1 MITTPKKLKIG
12 LIGGGPG
19 SFIGAIHLNGALM
32 DGMFELVAGAFSSNP
47 EKSKQRGEELMV
59 NPNRVYGSYDEM
71 FAKELALPET
81 DRIDVVVIVTP
92 NNVHFDPTVKA
103 LKNGFH
109 VVLDKPLT
117 LNYQQAQ
124 ELYPIVKASKQRFLL
139 THTYSGYPMIKQAKQ
154 MIANGEIG
162 KVRKV
167 YVEYPQG
174 WLYKLL
180 ESEDNKQ
187 AQWRTDPK
195 RNGLAGCMG
204 DIGTHA
210 FHMAEYVTGE
220 KVSKICADLYIKIPG
235 RPIDDDGVVL
245 MRFEN
250 GASGVLMASQTD
262 TGAENNLRLRIY
274 GEKGGLEWEQEL
286 NNTLLVR
293 WPEGPDQVYRAG
305 TGYLG
310 SLAQENTR
318 TPAGHPEGYVEAF
331 ANLYRNFARCIYADR
346 AGEKPK
352 PEWEDYPGVEDGIRG
367 MAFIDHV
374 LKSNTSDQ
382 KWTPF
387 VVEK

>member
-1 MITTPKKLKIG
+1 MSTAKKLKLG
-12 LIGGGPG
+12 LVGGGPG

-32 DGMFELVAGAFSSNP
+32 DGMFELVCGAFSSNP
-47 EKSKQRGEELMV
+47 SKSKQRGEELMLD
-59 NPNRVYGSYDEM
+59 PSRVYGSYDEM
-71 FAKELALPET
+71 YEKESQLPET
-81 DRIDVVVIVTP
+81 DRMDAVAIVTP

-103 LKNGFH
+103 LKYGFH
-109 VVLDKPLT
+109 VALDKPLT
-117 LNYQQAQ
+117 LNYAEAK
-124 ELYPIVKASKQRFLL
+124 ELYHIVKNADRRFLL

-154 MIANGEIG
+154 MIGDGKIG

-180 ESEDNKQ
+180 ETENNKQ
-187 AQWRTDPK
+187 AEWRTDPA

-210 FHMAEYVTGE
+210 FHMAEYITSE
-220 KVSKICADLYIKIPG
+220 KVSHLCADLYIKIEG

-245 MRFEN
+245 LRFEN

-262 TGAENNLRLRIY
+262 TGCENNLKVRVY

-286 NNTLLVR
+286 NNSLTVR
-293 WPEGPDQVYRAG
+293 FPNEPAQIFRAG

-318 TPAGHPEGYVEAF
+318 TPAGHPEGYIEAF

-346 AGEKPK
+346 AGEEPK
-352 PEWEDYPGVEDGIRG
+352 WEWEDYPGIEDGIRG

-374 LKSNTSDQ
+374 LESTQSEV

>member
-1 MITTPKKLKIG
+1 MSTAKKLKLG

-32 DGMFELVAGAFSSNP
+32 DGMFELVCGAFSSNP
-47 EKSKQRGEELMV
+47 AKSKQRGEELMLD
-59 NPNRVYGSYDEM
+59 PKRVYNSYDEM
-71 FAKELALPET
+71 FEKEVQLPEEE
-81 DRIDVVVIVTP
+81 RMDVVAIVTP

-103 LKNGFH
+103 LKYGFH
-109 VVLDKPLT
+109 VALDKPLT
-117 LNYQQAQ
+117 LNYQEAK
-124 ELYPIVKASKQRFLL
+124 ELYHIVKNSDRRFLL

-154 MIANGEIG
+154 MVADGKIG

-180 ESEDNKQ
+180 ESENNKQ
-187 AQWRTDPK
+187 AEWRTDPT

-210 FHMAEYVTGE
+210 FHMVEYITGE
-220 KVSKICADLYIKIPG
+220 KVSQICADLYIKIDG

-245 MRFEN
+245 LRFEN

-262 TGAENNLRLRIY
+262 TGCENNLKVRVY

-286 NNTLLVR
+286 NNSLTVR
-293 WPEGPDQVYRAG
+293 FPNEPAQIFRAG

-318 TPAGHPEGYVEAF
+318 TPAGHPEGYIEAF

-352 PEWEDYPGVEDGIRG
+352 WEWEDYPGIEDGIRG

-374 LKSNTSDQ
+374 LKSTKSEL

>member
-1 MITTPKKLKIG
+1 MSTPKKLKIG

-32 DGMFELVAGAFSSNP
+32 DGMYELVAGAFSSNP
-47 EKSKQRGEELMV
+47 EKSKLRGEELMLD
-59 NPNRVYGSYDEM
+59 PKRVYANYDEM
-71 FAKELALPET
+71 FAKESELPESE
-81 DRIDVVVIVTP
+81 RIEVVVIVTP
-92 NNVHFDPTVKA
+92 NNFHFDPTVKA
-103 LKNGFH
+103 LKYGFH
-109 VVLDKPLT
+109 VALDKPLT
-117 LNYQQAQ
+117 LNYTEAKALYQ
-124 ELYPIVKASKQRFLL
+124 EVQKSDKRFLL
-139 THTYSGYPMIKQAKQ
+139 THTYSGYQMIKQAKQ
-154 MIANGEIG
+154 MIAEGQIG

-180 ESEDNKQ
+180 ETENNKQ
-187 AQWRTDPK
+187 AEWRTDPN

-210 FHMAEYVTGE
+210 FHMAEYISGQ
-220 KVSKICADLYIKIPG
+220 KVSHLCADLYIKIDG

-245 MRFEN
+245 LRFEN

-262 TGAENNLRLRIY
+262 TGCENNLKVRVY

-286 NNTLLVR
+286 NNSLTVR
-293 WPEGPDQVYRAG
+293 FPGQPAQIYRAG

-318 TPAGHPEGYVEAF
+318 TPAGHPEGYIEAF
-331 ANLYRNFARCIYADR
+331 ANLYRNFARCIFADR
-346 AGEKPK
+346 AGQTPK
-352 PEWEDYPGVEDGIRG
+352 IEWQDYPGIEDGIRG

-374 LKSNTSDQ
+374 LKSTVSDV

>member
-1 MITTPKKLKIG
+1 MSAARKLKLG

-32 DGMFELVAGAFSSNP
+32 DGMFELVCGAFSSNP
-47 EKSKQRGEELMV
+47 AKSKQRGEEFMLDTA
-59 NPNRVYGSYDEM
+59 RVYGSYDEM
-71 FAKELALPET
+71 YEKEMQLPAGQ
-81 DRIDVVVIVTP
+81 RMDVVAIVTP

-103 LKNGFH
+103 LKHGFH

-117 LNYQQAQ
+117 LNYQEAK
-124 ELYPIVKASKQRFLL
+124 ELYHLVKGSEKRFLL
-139 THTYSGYPMIKQAKQ
+139 THTYSGYPMIKQARQ
-154 MIANGEIG
+154 MISNGEIG

-180 ESEDNKQ
+180 EAENDKQ
-187 AQWRTDPK
+187 AVWRTDPA

-210 FHMAEYVTGE
+210 FHMAEYISGE
-220 KVSKICADLYIKIPG
+220 KVSHLCADLYIKIEG

-245 MRFEN
+245 LRFDN

-262 TGAENNLRLRIY
+262 TGCENNLKVRVY

-286 NNTLLVR
+286 NNSLTVR
-293 WPEGPDQVYRAG
+293 FPGEPARIYRAG

-310 SLAQENTR
+310 SLAQENIR
-318 TPAGHPEGYVEAF
+318 TPAGHPEGYVEA
-331 ANLYRNFARCIYADR
+331 LSLIH
-346 AGEKPK
+346 
-352 PEWEDYPGVEDGIRG
+352 I
-367 MAFIDHV
+367 
-374 LKSNTSDQ
+374 
-382 KWTPF
+382 
-387 VVEK
+387 

>member
-1 MITTPKKLKIG
+1 MYTSKKLKLG

-32 DGMFELVAGAFSSNP
+32 DGMFELAAGAFSSNP
-47 EKSKQRGEELMV
+47 EKSKIRGEELML
-59 NPNRVYGSYDEM
+59 PSNRVYNSYDEM
-71 FAKELALPET
+71 FERELQLPESE
-81 DRIDVVVIVTP
+81 RIDVVCIVTP

-103 LKNGFH
+103 LKHGFH
-109 VVLDKPLT
+109 VALDKPLT
-117 LNYQQAQ
+117 LNYAEAK
-124 ELYPIVKASKQRFLL
+124 ELYHVVKNSDKLFLL

-174 WLYKLL
+174 WLWKLL
-180 ESEDNKQ
+180 ETENNKQ
-187 AQWRTDPK
+187 AAWRTDPK

-220 KVSKICADLYIKIPG
+220 KVSHLCADLYIKIEG

-262 TGAENNLRLRIY
+262 TGAENNLKIRVY

-286 NNTLLVR
+286 NNTLLAR
-293 WPEGPDQVYRAG
+293 WPDKPDQIYRAG

-310 SLAQENTR
+310 SFANENTR

-331 ANLYRNFARCIYADR
+331 ANLYRNFARCIYAQR
-346 AGEKPK
+346 NGETPK
-352 PEWEDYPGVEDGIRG
+352 PEWEDFPGIEDGIRG

-374 LKSNTSDQ
+374 LKSNESDQ

-387 VVEK
+387 VVKK

>member
-1 MITTPKKLKIG
+1 MSTAKKLKLG
-12 LIGGGPG
+12 LVGGGPG

-32 DGMFELVAGAFSSNP
+32 DGMFELVCGAFSSNAA
-47 EKSKQRGEELMV
+47 KSKQRGEELMLD
-59 NPNRVYGSYDEM
+59 PSRVYASYDEM
-71 FAKELALPET
+71 YEKESQLPE
-81 DRIDVVVIVTP
+81 DVRMDVVAIVTP
-92 NNVHFDPTVKA
+92 NNVHFDPTAKA
-103 LKNGFH
+103 LKYGFH
-109 VVLDKPLT
+109 VALDKPLT
-117 LNYQQAQ
+117 LNYQQAKD
-124 ELYPIVKASKQRFLL
+124 LYHIVNNSDKRFLL
-139 THTYSGYPMIKQAKQ
+139 THTYSGYPMIKQARQ
-154 MIANGEIG
+154 MVANGEIG

-180 ESEDNKQ
+180 ETENNKQ
-187 AQWRTDPK
+187 AEWRTDPA

-220 KVSKICADLYIKIPG
+220 KVSHVCADLYIKIDG

-245 MRFEN
+245 LRFEN

-262 TGAENNLRLRIY
+262 TGCENNLKIRVY

-286 NNTLLVR
+286 NNSLTVR
-293 WPEGPDQVYRAG
+293 FPNQPAQIYRAG

-346 AGEKPK
+346 AGQKPK
-352 PEWEDYPGVEDGIRG
+352 WEWEDYPGIEDGIRG

-374 LKSNTSDQ
+374 LRSTKSDQ

-387 VVEK
+387 IVEK

>member
-1 MITTPKKLKIG
+1 MSTAKKLKLG

-32 DGMFELVAGAFSSNP
+32 DGMFKLVCGAFSSNP
-47 EKSKQRGEELMV
+47 AKSKQRGEELMLD
-59 NPNRVYGSYDEM
+59 PKRVYNSYDEM
-71 FAKELALPET
+71 FEKEAQLPEAE
-81 DRIDVVVIVTP
+81 RMDVVAIVTP

-103 LKNGFH
+103 LKYGFH
-109 VVLDKPLT
+109 VALDKPLT
-117 LNYQQAQ
+117 LNYQEAK
-124 ELYPIVKASKQRFLL
+124 ELYHIVKNSDRRFLL

-154 MIANGEIG
+154 MVADGKIG

-180 ESEDNKQ
+180 ETENNKQ
-187 AQWRTDPK
+187 AEWRTDPA

-210 FHMAEYVTGE
+210 FHMAEYITGE
-220 KVSKICADLYIKIPG
+220 KVSHVCADLYIKIDG

-245 MRFEN
+245 LRFEN

-262 TGAENNLRLRIY
+262 TGCENNLKVRVY

-286 NNTLLVR
+286 NNSLTVR
-293 WPEGPDQVYRAG
+293 FPNEPAQTFRAG

-318 TPAGHPEGYVEAF
+318 TPAGHPEGYIEAF
-331 ANLYRNFARCIYADR
+331 GNLYRNFARCIYADR

-352 PEWEDYPGVEDGIRG
+352 WEWEDYPGIEDGIRG

-374 LKSNTSDQ
+374 LKSTKSDQ

-387 VVEK
+387 IVEK

>member
-1 MITTPKKLKIG
+1 MPKTKKLKLG

-47 EKSKQRGEELMV
+47 AKSKQRGEELMLD
-59 NPNRVYGSYDEM
+59 PKRVYDSYDEM
-71 FAKELALPET
+71 FAKEMDLPASE
-81 DRIDVVVIVTP
+81 RIDVVAIVTP

-103 LKNGFH
+103 LKHGFH
-109 VVLDKPLT
+109 VALDKPLT
-117 LNYQQAQ
+117 LNYTEAKD
-124 ELYPIVKASKQRFLL
+124 LYHIVKKSKSRFLL

-154 MIANGEIG
+154 MVSDGKIG

-187 AQWRTDPK
+187 AEWRTDPK

-210 FHMAEYVTGE
+210 FHLAEYVTGE
-220 KVSKICADLYIKIPG
+220 KVSQICADLYIKVDG

-245 MRFEN
+245 LRFEN

-262 TGAENNLRLRIY
+262 TGAENNLKIRVY
-274 GEKGGLEWEQEL
+274 GEEGGVEWEQEL
-286 NNTLLVR
+286 NNSLIVR
-293 WPEGPDQVYRAG
+293 WPNEPAQIYRAG

-310 SLAQENTR
+310 SLANANTR
-318 TPAGHPEGYVEAF
+318 TPAGHPEGYIEAF
-331 ANLYRNFARCIYADR
+331 ANLYRNFARCINADL
-346 AGEKPK
+346 AGEKPAA
-352 PEWEDYPGVEDGIRG
+352 EWEDYPGIEDGIRG
-367 MAFIDHV
+367 MAFIEHV
-374 LKSNTSDQ
+374 LKSTESDQ
-382 KWTPF
+382 KWMSF

>member
-1 MITTPKKLKIG
+1 MSTNKKLKIG
-12 LIGGGPG
+12 LVGGGPG

-32 DGMFELVAGAFSSNP
+32 DGLFELAAGAFSSNP
-47 EKSKQRGEELMV
+47 EKSKKRGEELRL
-59 NPNRVYGSYDEM
+59 NPSRVYSSYDEM
-71 FAKELALPET
+71 FEKELQLPE
-81 DRIDVVVIVTP
+81 DERIDVVVIVTP
-92 NNVHFDPTVKA
+92 NNVHFDPTAKA
-103 LKNGFH
+103 IRAGFH

-117 LNYQQAQ
+117 LNYQEAK
-124 ELYPIVKASKQRFLL
+124 ELYHIVSNSDRKFLL

-154 MIANGEIG
+154 MIEEG
-162 KVRKV
+162 KLGKIHKV

-180 ESEDNKQ
+180 EKEDNKQ
-187 AQWRTDPK
+187 AEWRTDPK
-195 RNGLAGCMG
+195 RNGMAGCMG

-210 FHMAEYVTGE
+210 FHLAEYVSGQ
-220 KVSKICADLYIKIPG
+220 KVEKICADLYIKVEG

-262 TGAENNLRLRIY
+262 TGLENNLKIRVF
-274 GEKGGLEWEQEL
+274 GDKGGIEWQQED
-286 NNTLLVR
+286 NNSLIVR
-293 WPEGPDQVYRAG
+293 YPGQPAQIFRAG

-331 ANLYRNFARCIYADR
+331 ANLYRNFARCIYAER
-346 AGEKPK
+346 NGETPK
-352 PEWEDYPGVEDGIRG
+352 EEWKDFPGIEDGIRG
-367 MAFIDHV
+367 MAFIEHV
-374 LKSNTSDQ
+374 LKSTETEY
-382 KWTPF
+382 KWTSF

>member
-1 MITTPKKLKIG
+1 MSTPKKLKIG

-19 SFIGAIHLNGALM
+19 SFIGAIHLSGALM
-32 DGMFELVAGAFSSNP
+32 DGMYELSAGAFSSNP
-47 EKSKQRGEELMV
+47 EKSKIRGEELMV
-59 NPNRVYGSYDEM
+59 DSKRVYANYDEM
-71 FAKELALPET
+71 FAKECDLPESE
-81 DRIDVVVIVTP
+81 RIDVVVIVTP
-92 NNVHFDPTVKA
+92 NNFHFDPTVKA
-103 LKNGFH
+103 LQHGFH

-117 LNYQQAQ
+117 LNYTEAKA
-124 ELYPIVKASKQRFLL
+124 LYRAVKNSDKRFLL

-154 MIANGEIG
+154 MISEGQIG
-162 KVRKV
+162 KIRKV

-180 ESEDNKQ
+180 ETENNKQ
-187 AQWRTDPK
+187 AEWRTDPN

-210 FHMAEYVTGE
+210 FHMAEYITGQ
-220 KVSKICADLYIKIPG
+220 KVSHLCADLYIKIDG

-245 MRFEN
+245 LRFEN

-262 TGAENNLRLRIY
+262 TGCENNLKVRVY

-286 NNTLLVR
+286 NNSLTVR
-293 WPEGPDQVYRAG
+293 FPNQPAQIYRAG

-318 TPAGHPEGYVEAF
+318 TPAGHPEGYIEAF
-331 ANLYRNFARCIYADR
+331 ANLYRNFARCIFSEK
-346 AGEKPK
+346 AGQTPK
-352 PEWEDYPGVEDGIRG
+352 TEWEDYPGVEDGIRG

-374 LKSNTSDQ
+374 LKSTASNV
-382 KWTPF
+382 KWTPLE
-387 VVEK
+387 VEK

>member
-1 MITTPKKLKIG
+1 MSTAKKLKLG
-12 LIGGGPG
+12 LVGGGPG

-32 DGMFELVAGAFSSNP
+32 DGMFELVCGAFSSNSA
-47 EKSKQRGEELMV
+47 KSKQRGEELMLD
-59 NPNRVYGSYDEM
+59 PARVYGSYDEM
-71 FAKELALPET
+71 YEKESQLPEGV
-81 DRIDVVVIVTP
+81 RMDVVAIVTP
-92 NNVHFDPTVKA
+92 NNVHFDPTAKA
-103 LKNGFH
+103 LKHGFH
-109 VVLDKPLT
+109 VALDKPLT
-117 LNYQQAQ
+117 LNYQEAKD
-124 ELYPIVKASKQRFLL
+124 LYHIVKNSDKRFLL
-139 THTYSGYPMIKQAKQ
+139 THTYSGYPMIKQARQ
-154 MIANGEIG
+154 MVADGAIG

-180 ESEDNKQ
+180 ETENNKQ
-187 AQWRTDPK
+187 AEWRTDPA

-220 KVSKICADLYIKIPG
+220 KVSHVCADLYIKIDG

-245 MRFEN
+245 LRFEN

-262 TGAENNLRLRIY
+262 TGCENNLKIRVY

-286 NNTLLVR
+286 NNSLTVR
-293 WPEGPDQVYRAG
+293 FPNQPAQIFRAG

-346 AGEKPK
+346 AGQKPK
-352 PEWEDYPGVEDGIRG
+352 WEWEDYPGIEDGIRG

-374 LKSNTSDQ
+374 LRSTKSET

-387 VVEK
+387 IVEK

>member
-1 MITTPKKLKIG
+1 MSTAKKLKLG
-12 LIGGGPG
+12 LVGGGPG

-32 DGMFELVAGAFSSNP
+32 DGMFELVCGAFSSNP
-47 EKSKQRGEELMV
+47 AKSKQRGEELMID
-59 NPNRVYGSYDEM
+59 PSRVYGSYDEM
-71 FAKELALPET
+71 YEKESSFPQGE
-81 DRIDVVVIVTP
+81 RMDVVAIVTP

-103 LKNGFH
+103 LKYGFH
-109 VVLDKPLT
+109 VALDKPLT
-117 LNYQQAQ
+117 LNYQEAKT
-124 ELYPIVKASKQRFLL
+124 LYTIVKNSDRRFLL

-154 MIANGEIG
+154 MIADGEIG

-180 ESEDNKQ
+180 ETENNKQ
-187 AQWRTDPK
+187 AEWRTDPA

-210 FHMAEYVTGE
+210 FHMAEYITGE
-220 KVSKICADLYIKIPG
+220 KVSQVCADLYIKIEG

-245 MRFEN
+245 LRFEN

-262 TGAENNLRLRIY
+262 TGCENNLKVRVY

-286 NNTLLVR
+286 NNSLTVR
-293 WPEGPDQVYRAG
+293 FPNEPARIYRAG

-318 TPAGHPEGYVEAF
+318 TPAGHPEGYIEAF

-352 PEWEDYPGVEDGIRG
+352 WEWEDYPGIEDGIRG

-374 LKSNTSDQ
+374 LQSTKSDL

-387 VVEK
+387 IVEK

>member
-1 MITTPKKLKIG
+1 MSKTKKLKLG
-12 LIGGGPG
+12 LVGGGPG

-32 DGMFELVAGAFSSNP
+32 DGMFELAAGAFSSNP
-47 EKSKQRGEELMV
+47 EKSRIRGEELML
-59 NPNRVYGSYDEM
+59 PSERVYDSYDEM
-71 FAKELALPET
+71 FEKELQLPESE
-81 DRIDVVVIVTP
+81 RIDVVCIVTP
-92 NNVHFDPTVKA
+92 NNVHLDPTLKA
-103 LKNGFH
+103 LKAGFH
-109 VVLDKPLT
+109 VALDKPLT
-117 LNYQQAQ
+117 LNYTEAK
-124 ELYPIVKASKQRFLL
+124 ELYHAVQKSDKLFLL

-174 WLYKLL
+174 WLWKLL
-180 ESEDNKQ
+180 ETENNKQ
-187 AQWRTDPK
+187 AAWRTDPTK
-195 RNGLAGCMG
+195 NGLAGCMG

-210 FHMAEYVTGE
+210 FHMAEYISGE
-220 KVSKICADLYIKIPG
+220 KVSQICADLYIKVEG

-262 TGAENNLRLRIY
+262 TGAENNLKVRVY

-286 NNTLLVR
+286 NNSLTVR
-293 WPEGPDQVYRAG
+293 WPEGPDQIYRAG

-310 SLAQENTR
+310 SLANENTR

-331 ANLYRNFARCIYADR
+331 ANLYRNFARCIYAER
-346 AGEKPK
+346 NGEKPK
-352 PEWEDYPGVEDGIRG
+352 EEWLDFPGVEDGIRG

-374 LKSNTSDQ
+374 LKSNESEQ

-387 VVEK
+387 IVEK

>member
-1 MITTPKKLKIG
+1 MSTNKKLKIG
-12 LIGGGPG
+12 LVGGGPG

-32 DGMFELVAGAFSSNP
+32 DGLFELAAGAFSSNP
-47 EKSKQRGEELMV
+47 EKSKKRGEELRL
-59 NPNRVYGSYDEM
+59 NPTRVYSSYDEM
-71 FAKELALPET
+71 FEKELQLPE
-81 DRIDVVVIVTP
+81 DERIDVVVIVTP
-92 NNVHFDPTVKA
+92 NNVHFDPTAKA
-103 LKNGFH
+103 IRAGFH

-117 LNYQQAQ
+117 LNYQEAK
-124 ELYPIVKASKQRFLL
+124 ELYHIVSNSDRKFLL
-139 THTYSGYPMIKQAKQ
+139 TQTYSGYPMIKQAKQ
-154 MIANGEIG
+154 MIEEG
-162 KVRKV
+162 KLGKIHKV

-180 ESEDNKQ
+180 EKEDNKQ
-187 AQWRTDPK
+187 AEWRTDPK
-195 RNGLAGCMG
+195 RNGMAGCMG

-210 FHMAEYVTGE
+210 FHLAEYVSGQ
-220 KVSKICADLYIKIPG
+220 KVEKICADLYIKVEG

-262 TGAENNLRLRIY
+262 TGLENNLKIRVF
-274 GEKGGLEWEQEL
+274 GDKGGIEWQQED
-286 NNTLLVR
+286 NNSLIVR
-293 WPEGPDQVYRAG
+293 YPGQPAQIFRAG

-331 ANLYRNFARCIYADR
+331 ANLYRNFARCIYAER
-346 AGEKPK
+346 NGETPK
-352 PEWEDYPGVEDGIRG
+352 EEWKDFPGIEDGIRG
-367 MAFIDHV
+367 MAFIEHV
-374 LKSNTSDQ
+374 LKSTETEY

>member
-1 MITTPKKLKIG
+1 MSQRKKLKLG
-12 LIGGGPG
+12 LVGGGPG

-32 DGMFELVAGAFSSNP
+32 DGLFELAAGAFSSDP
-47 EKSKQRGEELMV
+47 KKSKQRGEELML
-59 NPNRVYGSYDEM
+59 PPERVYTSYDEM
-71 FAKELALPET
+71 FAAEKALPESE
-81 DRIDVVVIVTP
+81 RIDVVCIVTP
-92 NNVHFDPTVKA
+92 NHVHFDPTIKA
-103 LKNGFH
+103 LEHGFH
-109 VVLDKPLT
+109 VALDKPLT
-117 LNYQQAQ
+117 LTYEQAQ
-124 ELYPIVKASKQRFLL
+124 QVYRAAQKSDRFFLL

-154 MIANGEIG
+154 MIAEGAIG
-162 KVRKV
+162 NVRKV

-180 ESEDNKQ
+180 EHEDNKQ
-187 AQWRTDPK
+187 AAWRTDPN

-220 KVSKICADLYIKIPG
+220 KVSHLCADLYIKIDG

-262 TGAENNLRLRIY
+262 TGTENNLKIRVY

-286 NNTLLVR
+286 HNTLIAR
-293 WPEGPDQVYRAG
+293 WPDRPAEIYRAG

-331 ANLYRNFARCIYADR
+331 ANLYRNFARCIYAKQ

-352 PEWEDYPGVEDGIRG
+352 PEWEDFPGVEDGIRG
-367 MAFIDHV
+367 MAFISHV
-374 LKSNTSDQ
+374 LKSNGSDL

-387 VVEK
+387 IVEK

>member
-1 MITTPKKLKIG
+1 MSTTKKLKLG
-12 LIGGGPG
+12 LVGGGPG

-32 DGMFELVAGAFSSNP
+32 DGMFELVCGAFSSDP
-47 EKSKQRGEELMV
+47 AKSIQKGKELRLD
-59 NPNRVYGSYDEM
+59 PSRVYGSYTEM
-71 FAKELALPET
+71 FAKESQLPEGE
-81 DRIDVVVIVTP
+81 RMDVVAIVTP
-92 NNVHFDPTVKA
+92 NNMHFDPTVKA
-103 LKNGFH
+103 LQHGFH
-109 VVLDKPLT
+109 VALDKPLT
-117 LNYQQAQ
+117 LNYGEAKD
-124 ELYPIVKASKQRFLL
+124 LYRVVSQSDRRFLL
-139 THTYSGYPMIKQAKQ
+139 THTYTGYPMIKQARQ
-154 MIANGEIG
+154 MVQEGMIG

-180 ESEDNKQ
+180 ETENNKQ
-187 AQWRTDPK
+187 AEWRTDPK

-210 FHMAEYVTGE
+210 FNMAEYVTGE
-220 KVSKICADLYIKIPG
+220 KVSQICADLYIKIEG

-245 MRFEN
+245 LRFEN

-262 TGAENNLRLRIY
+262 TGCENNLKIRVY

-286 NNTLLVR
+286 NNSLTVR
-293 WPEGPDQVYRAG
+293 YPNVPAQIFRAG

-346 AGEKPK
+346 EGTTPK
-352 PEWEDYPGVEDGIRG
+352 WEWEDYPGIEDGIRG

-374 LKSNTSDQ
+374 LRSTESEQ

-387 VVEK
+387 IVEK

>member
-1 MITTPKKLKIG
+1 M
-12 LIGGGPG
+12 GGGPG

-32 DGMFELVAGAFSSNP
+32 DGMFELVCGAFSSNP
-47 EKSKQRGEELMV
+47 SKSKQRGEELMLDST
-59 NPNRVYGSYDEM
+59 RVYNSYDEM
-71 FAKELALPET
+71 FEKESHLPESE
-81 DRIDVVVIVTP
+81 RMDVVAIVTP
-92 NNVHFDPTVKA
+92 NNVHFDPSVKA
-103 LKNGFH
+103 LKYGFH
-109 VVLDKPLT
+109 VALDKPLT
-117 LNYQQAQ
+117 LNYSEAK
-124 ELYPIVKASKQRFLL
+124 ELYHIVKNSDKRFLL

-154 MIANGEIG
+154 MIADGKIG

-180 ESEDNKQ
+180 ETENNKQ
-187 AQWRTDPK
+187 AEWRTDPT
-195 RNGLAGCMG
+195 RNGPAGCMG

-210 FHMAEYVTGE
+210 FHMAEYITGE
-220 KVSKICADLYIKIPG
+220 KVSHLCADLYIKIEG

-245 MRFEN
+245 LRFEN

-262 TGAENNLRLRIY
+262 TGCENNLKVRVY

-286 NNTLLVR
+286 NNSLTVR
-293 WPEGPDQVYRAG
+293 FPNEPVQIYRAG
-305 TGYLG
+305 SGYLG

-318 TPAGHPEGYVEAF
+318 TPAGHPEGYIEAF
-331 ANLYRNFARCIYADR
+331 ANLYQNFARCIYADR

-352 PEWEDYPGVEDGIRG
+352 WEWEDYPGIEDGIRG

-374 LKSNTSDQ
+374 LKSTQSEV

-387 VVEK
+387 TVEK

>member
-1 MITTPKKLKIG
+1 MYTSKKLKLG

-32 DGMFELVAGAFSSNP
+32 DGMFELAAGAFSSNP
-47 EKSKQRGEELMV
+47 EKSKIRGEELML
-59 NPNRVYGSYDEM
+59 PSNRVYNSYDEM
-71 FAKELALPET
+71 FERELQLPESE
-81 DRIDVVVIVTP
+81 RIDVVCIVTP

-103 LKNGFH
+103 LKHGFH
-109 VVLDKPLT
+109 VALDKPLT
-117 LNYQQAQ
+117 LNYAEAK
-124 ELYPIVKASKQRFLL
+124 ELYHVVKNSDKLFLL

-174 WLYKLL
+174 WLWKLL
-180 ESEDNKQ
+180 ETENNKQ
-187 AQWRTDPK
+187 AAWRTDPK

-220 KVSKICADLYIKIPG
+220 KVSHLCADLYIKIEG

-262 TGAENNLRLRIY
+262 TGAENNLKIRVY

-286 NNTLLVR
+286 NNTLLAR
-293 WPEGPDQVYRAG
+293 WPDKPDQIYRAG

-310 SLAQENTR
+310 SLANENTR

-331 ANLYRNFARCIYADR
+331 ANLYRNFARCIYAQR
-346 AGEKPK
+346 NGETPK
-352 PEWEDYPGVEDGIRG
+352 PEWEDFPGIEDGIRG

-374 LKSNTSDQ
+374 LKSNESDQ

-387 VVEK
+387 VVKK

>member
-1 MITTPKKLKIG
+1 MSTPKKLKIG

-32 DGMFELVAGAFSSNP
+32 DGMYELVAGAFSSNP
-47 EKSKQRGEELMV
+47 EKSKLRGEELMLD
-59 NPNRVYGSYDEM
+59 PKRVYGSYDEM
-71 FAKELALPET
+71 FAKEMELHESE
-81 DRIDVVVIVTP
+81 RIEVVVIVTP
-92 NNVHFDPTVKA
+92 NNFHFDPTVKA
-103 LKNGFH
+103 LRHGFH
-109 VVLDKPLT
+109 VALDKPLT
-117 LNYQQAQ
+117 LNYTEAKALYQ
-124 ELYPIVKASKQRFLL
+124 EVKKSDKLFLL

-154 MIANGEIG
+154 MIAEGKIG

-180 ESEDNKQ
+180 ETEDNKQ
-187 AQWRTDPK
+187 AEWRTDPN

-210 FHMAEYVTGE
+210 FHMAEYITGE
-220 KVSKICADLYIKIPG
+220 KVSHLCADLYIKIEG

-245 MRFEN
+245 LRFEN

-262 TGAENNLRLRIY
+262 TGCENNLKVRVY
-274 GEKGGLEWEQEL
+274 GEKGGVEWEQEL
-286 NNTLLVR
+286 NNSLTVR
-293 WPEGPDQVYRAG
+293 YPGQPAQIFRAG

-318 TPAGHPEGYVEAF
+318 TPAGHPEGYIEAF
-331 ANLYRNFARCIYADR
+331 ANLYRNFAKCIFAER
-346 AGEKPK
+346 AGEIPK
-352 PEWEDYPGVEDGIRG
+352 IEWQDYPGVEDGIRG

-374 LKSNTSDQ
+374 LKSTASEI

>member
-1 MITTPKKLKIG
+1 MSTNKKLKIG
-12 LIGGGPG
+12 LVGGGPG

-32 DGMFELVAGAFSSNP
+32 DGLFELAAGAFSSNP
-47 EKSKQRGEELMV
+47 EKSKKRGEELRL
-59 NPNRVYGSYDEM
+59 NPSRVYSNYDEM
-71 FAKELALPET
+71 FEKELQLPE
-81 DRIDVVVIVTP
+81 DERIDVVVIVTP
-92 NNVHFDPTVKA
+92 NNVHFDPTAKA
-103 LKNGFH
+103 IRAGFH

-117 LNYQQAQ
+117 LNYQEAK
-124 ELYPIVKASKQRFLL
+124 ELYHIVSNSDRKFLL

-154 MIANGEIG
+154 MIEEG
-162 KVRKV
+162 KLGKIHKV

-180 ESEDNKQ
+180 EKEDNKQ
-187 AQWRTDPK
+187 AEWRTDPK
-195 RNGLAGCMG
+195 RNGMAGCMG

-210 FHMAEYVTGE
+210 FHLAEYVSRQ
-220 KVSKICADLYIKIPG
+220 KVEKICADLYIKVEG

-262 TGAENNLRLRIY
+262 TGLENNLKIRVF
-274 GEKGGLEWEQEL
+274 GDKGGIEWQQED
-286 NNTLLVR
+286 NNSLIVR
-293 WPEGPDQVYRAG
+293 YPGQPAQIFRAG

-331 ANLYRNFARCIYADR
+331 ANLYRNFARCIYAER
-346 AGEKPK
+346 NGETPK
-352 PEWEDYPGVEDGIRG
+352 EEWKDFPGIEDGIRG
-367 MAFIDHV
+367 MAFIEHV
-374 LKSNTSDQ
+374 LKSTETEY
-382 KWTPF
+382 KWTSF

>member
-1 MITTPKKLKIG
+1 MSTAKKLKLG
-12 LIGGGPG
+12 LVGGGPG

-32 DGMFELVAGAFSSNP
+32 DGMFELVCGAFSSNP
-47 EKSKQRGEELMV
+47 SKSKQKGEELMLD
-59 NPNRVYGSYDEM
+59 PARVYGTYDEM
-71 FAKELALPET
+71 YAKESSLPEGE
-81 DRIDVVVIVTP
+81 RMDVVAIVTP

-103 LKNGFH
+103 LKHGFH
-109 VVLDKPLT
+109 VALDKPLT
-117 LNYQQAQ
+117 LNYKEAK
-124 ELYPIVKASKQRFLL
+124 ELYHIVKNSDRRFLL
-139 THTYSGYPMIKQAKQ
+139 THTYTGYPMIKQAKQ
-154 MIANGEIG
+154 MVMDGKIG

-180 ESEDNKQ
+180 ETENNKQ
-187 AQWRTDPK
+187 AEWRTDPA

-210 FHMAEYVTGE
+210 FNMAEYVTGE
-220 KVSKICADLYIKIPG
+220 KVSHVCADLYIKIDG

-245 MRFEN
+245 LRFEN

-262 TGAENNLRLRIY
+262 TGCENNLKIRVY

-286 NNTLLVR
+286 NNTLIYR
-293 WPEGPDQVYRAG
+293 EPSGPAQVMRAG

-318 TPAGHPEGYVEAF
+318 TPAGHPEGYIEAF

-346 AGEKPK
+346 AGQQPK
-352 PEWEDYPGVEDGIRG
+352 WEWQDYPGIEEGIRG

-374 LKSNTSDQ
+374 LRSTQSEL

-387 VVEK
+387 IVEK

>member
-1 MITTPKKLKIG
+1 MSTNKKLKIG
-12 LIGGGPG
+12 LVGGGPG

-32 DGMFELVAGAFSSNP
+32 DGLFELAAGAFSSNP
-47 EKSKQRGEELMV
+47 EKSKKRGEELRL
-59 NPNRVYGSYDEM
+59 NPSRVYSSYDEM
-71 FAKELALPET
+71 FEKELQLPE
-81 DRIDVVVIVTP
+81 DERIDVVVIVTP
-92 NNVHFDPTVKA
+92 NNVHFDPTAKA
-103 LKNGFH
+103 IRAGFH

-117 LNYQQAQ
+117 LNYQEAK
-124 ELYPIVKASKQRFLL
+124 ELYHIVSNSDRKFLL

-154 MIANGEIG
+154 MIEEG
-162 KVRKV
+162 KLGKIHKV

-180 ESEDNKQ
+180 EKEDNKQ
-187 AQWRTDPK
+187 AEWRTDPK
-195 RNGLAGCMG
+195 RNGMAGCMG

-210 FHMAEYVTGE
+210 FHLAEYVSGQ
-220 KVSKICADLYIKIPG
+220 KVEKICADLYIKVEG

-262 TGAENNLRLRIY
+262 TGLENNLKIRVF
-274 GEKGGLEWEQEL
+274 GNKGGVEWQQEDSNSL
-286 NNTLLVR
+286 IVR
-293 WPEGPDQVYRAG
+293 YPGQPAQIFRAG

-331 ANLYRNFARCIYADR
+331 ANLYRNFARCIYAER
-346 AGEKPK
+346 NGETPK
-352 PEWEDYPGVEDGIRG
+352 EEWKDFPGIEDGIRG
-367 MAFIDHV
+367 MAFIEHV
-374 LKSNTSDQ
+374 LKSTETEY

>member
-1 MITTPKKLKIG
+1 MSTAKKLKLG

-32 DGMFELVAGAFSSNP
+32 DGMFELVCGAFSSNP
-47 EKSKQRGEELMV
+47 AKSKQRGEELMLD
-59 NPNRVYGSYDEM
+59 PARVYGDYDEM
-71 FAKELALPET
+71 YEKESRLPEGQ
-81 DRIDVVVIVTP
+81 RMDVVAIVTP

-103 LKNGFH
+103 LKYGFH
-109 VVLDKPLT
+109 VALDKPMT
-117 LNYQQAQ
+117 LNYPQAK
-124 ELYPIVKASKQRFLL
+124 ELYHIVNDAAPRFLL

-154 MIANGEIG
+154 MIADGEIG

-180 ESEDNKQ
+180 ETENNKQ
-187 AQWRTDPK
+187 AEWRTDPA

-210 FHMAEYVTGE
+210 FHMSEYITGE
-220 KVSKICADLYIKIPG
+220 KVSHLCADLYIKIEG

-245 MRFEN
+245 LRFEN

-262 TGAENNLRLRIY
+262 TGCENNLKVRVY

-286 NNTLLVR
+286 NNSLTVR
-293 WPEGPDQVYRAG
+293 FPGEPAEIYRAG

-331 ANLYRNFARCIYADR
+331 GNLYRNFARCIYADR
-346 AGEKPK
+346 AGETPK
-352 PEWEDYPGVEDGIRG
+352 WEWEDYPGIEDGIRG
-367 MAFIDHV
+367 MAFIEHV
-374 LKSNTSDQ
+374 LASTKSDT

-387 VVEK
+387 IVEK

>member
-1 MITTPKKLKIG
+1 MSTTKKLKLG

-32 DGMFELVAGAFSSNP
+32 DGMFELAAGAFSSNP
-47 EKSKQRGEELMV
+47 EKSKIRGEELML
-59 NPNRVYGSYDEM
+59 PSDRVYASYDEM
-71 FAKELALPET
+71 FEKELQLPESE
-81 DRIDVVVIVTP
+81 RIDVVCIVTP

-103 LKNGFH
+103 LKYGFH
-109 VVLDKPLT
+109 VALDKPLT
-117 LNYQQAQ
+117 LNYKEAK
-124 ELYPIVKASKQRFLL
+124 ELYRVVKDSDKLFLL

-174 WLYKLL
+174 WLWKLL
-180 ESEDNKQ
+180 ESENNKQ
-187 AQWRTDPK
+187 AAWRTDPAK
-195 RNGLAGCMG
+195 NGLAGCMG

-210 FHMAEYVTGE
+210 FHMAEYITGE
-220 KVSKICADLYIKIPG
+220 KVSHLCADLYIKIEG

-262 TGAENNLRLRIY
+262 TGAENNLKVRVY

-286 NNTLLVR
+286 NNTLMVR
-293 WPEGPDQVYRAG
+293 WPDRPDQVYRAG

-310 SLAQENTR
+310 SLANENTR

-331 ANLYRNFARCIYADR
+331 ANLYRNFARCIYAQR
-346 AGEKPK
+346 NGETPK

-374 LKSNTSDQ
+374 LKSNASDQ

-387 VVEK
+387 IVEK

>member
-1 MITTPKKLKIG
+1 MSTAKKLKLG

-32 DGMFELVAGAFSSNP
+32 DGMFELVCGAFSSNP
-47 EKSKQRGEELMV
+47 AKSKQRGEELMLD
-59 NPNRVYGSYDEM
+59 PKRVYNSYDEM
-71 FAKELALPET
+71 FEKEAQLPEAE
-81 DRIDVVVIVTP
+81 RMDVVAIVTP

-103 LKNGFH
+103 LKYGFH
-109 VVLDKPLT
+109 VALDKPLT
-117 LNYQQAQ
+117 LNYQEAKA
-124 ELYPIVKASKQRFLL
+124 LYHIVKNSDRRFLL

-154 MIANGEIG
+154 MVADGKIG

-167 YVEYPQG
+167 YVVYPQG

-180 ESEDNKQ
+180 ESENNKQ
-187 AQWRTDPK
+187 AEWRTDPA

-210 FHMAEYVTGE
+210 FHMAEYITGE
-220 KVSKICADLYIKIPG
+220 KVSQVCADLYIKIDG

-245 MRFEN
+245 LRFEN

-262 TGAENNLRLRIY
+262 TGCENNLKVRVY

-286 NNTLLVR
+286 NNSLTVR
-293 WPEGPDQVYRAG
+293 FPNEPAQTFRAG

-318 TPAGHPEGYVEAF
+318 TPAGHPEGYIEAF
-331 ANLYRNFARCIYADR
+331 GNLYRNFARCIYADR

-352 PEWEDYPGVEDGIRG
+352 WEWEDYPGIEDGIRG

-374 LKSNTSDQ
+374 LKSTKSEL

>member
-1 MITTPKKLKIG
+1 MSTPKKLKIG

-32 DGMFELVAGAFSSNP
+32 DGMFELAAGAFSSNP
-47 EKSKQRGEELMV
+47 EKSKLRGEELMLD
-59 NPNRVYGSYDEM
+59 PSRVYGSYDEM
-71 FAKELALPET
+71 FEKELLLPKSE
-81 DRIDVVVIVTP
+81 RIDVVVIVTP
-92 NNVHFDPTVKA
+92 NNVHYDPTVKA
-103 LKNGFH
+103 LQKGFH

-117 LNYQQAQ
+117 LNYEEAKS
-124 ELYPIVKASKQRFLL
+124 LYAIVKASSQRFLL

-154 MIANGEIG
+154 MIAEGKIG

-180 ESEDNKQ
+180 ETEDNKQ

-220 KVSKICADLYIKIPG
+220 KVAQICADLYIKIPG

-262 TGAENNLRLRIY
+262 TGAENNLKVRIY
-274 GEKGGLEWEQEL
+274 GEKGGLEWQQED

-293 WPEGPDQVYRAG
+293 WPDGPDQIYRAG
-305 TGYLG
+305 TSYLG
-310 SLAQENTR
+310 PLAQENTR

-331 ANLYRNFARCIYADR
+331 ANLYRNFARCIYADQV
-346 AGEKPK
+346 GQKPK
-352 PEWEDYPGVEDGIRG
+352 EEWEDYPGVEDGIRG
-367 MAFIDHV
+367 MAFIEHV
-374 LKSNTSDQ
+374 LKSTVSEL
-382 KWTPF
+382 KWTPL

>member
-1 MITTPKKLKIG
+1 MSHSKKLKLG

-32 DGMFELVAGAFSSNP
+32 DGLFELAAGAFSSNP
-47 EKSKQRGEELMV
+47 EKSKQRGEELMLP
-59 NPNRVYGSYDEM
+59 PNRVYASYDEM
-71 FAKELALPET
+71 FESELALPEEE
-81 DRIDVVVIVTP
+81 RIDVVCIVTP
-92 NNVHFDPTVKA
+92 NHMHFDPTIKA
-103 LKNGFH
+103 LEHGFH
-109 VVLDKPLT
+109 VALDKPLT
-117 LNYQQAQ
+117 LNYEQAKK
-124 ELYPIVKASKQRFLL
+124 LYHAVQKSDQLFLL

-154 MIANGEIG
+154 MIQNGEIG

-174 WLYKLL
+174 WLWKLL
-180 ESEDNKQ
+180 EHENNKQ
-187 AQWRTDPK
+187 AAWRTDPTK
-195 RNGLAGCMG
+195 NGKAGCMG

-220 KVSKICADLYIKIPG
+220 KVTHICADLYIKIDG

-262 TGAENNLRLRIY
+262 TGLENNLKIRVF

-286 NNTLLVR
+286 NNTLLAR
-293 WPEGPDQVYRAG
+293 WPDRPDEIYRAG

-310 SLAQENTR
+310 SLANANTR

-331 ANLYRNFARCIYADR
+331 ANLYRNFARCIYAKK
-346 AGEKPK
+346 AGEKPL
-352 PEWEDYPGVEDGIRG
+352 PEWEDFPGVEDGIRG

-374 LKSNTSDQ
+374 LASNVSEQ

-387 VVEK
+387 IVEK

>member
-1 MITTPKKLKIG
+1 MSTAKKLKLG
-12 LIGGGPG
+12 LVGGGPG

-32 DGMFELVAGAFSSNP
+32 DGMFELVCGAFSSNSA
-47 EKSKQRGEELMV
+47 KSKQRGEELMLD
-59 NPNRVYGSYDEM
+59 PTRVYGSYDEM
-71 FAKELALPET
+71 YEKESQLPEK
-81 DRIDVVVIVTP
+81 DRMDVVATVTP
-92 NNVHFDPTVKA
+92 KNVHFDPTPKAVKE
-103 LKNGFH
+103 GFH
-109 VVLDKPLT
+109 VALDKPLT
-117 LNYQQAQ
+117 LNYQQAK
-124 ELYPIVKASKQRFLL
+124 ELYHIVKNSDKRFLL
-139 THTYSGYPMIKQAKQ
+139 THTYSGYPMIKQARQ
-154 MIANGEIG
+154 MVADGVIG

-180 ESEDNKQ
+180 ETENNKQ
-187 AQWRTDPK
+187 AEWRTDPA

-220 KVSKICADLYIKIPG
+220 KVSHVCADLYIKIDG

-245 MRFEN
+245 LRFEN

-262 TGAENNLRLRIY
+262 TGCENNLKIRVY

-286 NNTLLVR
+286 NNSLTVR
-293 WPEGPDQVYRAG
+293 FPNQPAQIFRAG

-346 AGEKPK
+346 AGQKPK
-352 PEWEDYPGVEDGIRG
+352 WEWEDYPGIEDGIRG

-374 LKSNTSDQ
+374 LRSTKSDS

-387 VVEK
+387 IVEK

>member
-1 MITTPKKLKIG
+1 MSTTTKLKLG
-12 LIGGGPG
+12 LVGGGPG

-32 DGMFELVAGAFSSNP
+32 DGMFELVCGAFSSDP
-47 EKSKQRGEELMV
+47 AKSIQKGKELRLD
-59 NPNRVYGSYDEM
+59 PSRVYGSYDEM
-71 FAKELALPET
+71 FAKESQLPEGE
-81 DRIDVVVIVTP
+81 RMDVVAIVTP
-92 NNVHFDPTVKA
+92 NNMHYDPTVKA
-103 LKNGFH
+103 LKHGFH
-109 VVLDKPLT
+109 VALDKPLT
-117 LNYQQAQ
+117 LNYA
-124 ELYPIVKASKQRFLL
+124 EAKDLYRVVSQSDRRFLL
-139 THTYSGYPMIKQAKQ
+139 THTYTGYPMIKQARQ
-154 MIANGEIG
+154 MVQEGLIG

-180 ESEDNKQ
+180 ETENNKQ
-187 AQWRTDPK
+187 AEWRTDPK

-210 FHMAEYVTGE
+210 FNMAEYVTGE
-220 KVSKICADLYIKIPG
+220 KVSQICADLYIKIDG

-245 MRFEN
+245 LRFEN

-262 TGAENNLRLRIY
+262 TGCENNLKLRVY
-274 GEKGGLEWEQEL
+274 GETGGLEWEQEL
-286 NNTLLVR
+286 NNTLIHR
-293 WPEGPDQVYRAG
+293 EPTGPAHTLRAG

-318 TPAGHPEGYVEAF
+318 TPAGHPEGYIEAF

-352 PEWEDYPGVEDGIRG
+352 WEWEDYPGIEDGIRG

-374 LKSNTSDQ
+374 LRSTKSDL

-387 VVEK
+387 IVEK